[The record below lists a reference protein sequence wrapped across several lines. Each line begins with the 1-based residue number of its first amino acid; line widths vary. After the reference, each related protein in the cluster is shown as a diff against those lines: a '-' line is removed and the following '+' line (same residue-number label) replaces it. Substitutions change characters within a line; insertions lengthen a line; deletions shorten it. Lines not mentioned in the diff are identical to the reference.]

1 MMLFCSKYAFFSASR
16 GEFITDCSEFN
27 FSQLNLVTCSD
38 GLSTYLCFTLT
49 ISDSM
54 ISCIM
59 TGEQGQAEILGQ
71 TVIF

>member
-16 GEFITDCSEFN
+16 AEFITDCSEFN